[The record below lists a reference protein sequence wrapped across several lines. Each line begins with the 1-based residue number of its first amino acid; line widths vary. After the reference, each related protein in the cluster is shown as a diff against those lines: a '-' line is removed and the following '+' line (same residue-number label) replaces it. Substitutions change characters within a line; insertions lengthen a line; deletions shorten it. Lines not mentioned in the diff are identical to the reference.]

1 MGHDWSLTERRR
13 KRAEIAH
20 RMESI
25 RTAVAPRDWNGVRV
39 VIIDDAAVAPWTLA
53 AAAEAARLRGAAH
66 IVVAVPFAS
75 VAVCDELTRH
85 AHLVV
90 AAVAPQHPV
99 RSALE
104 IYRAFPHVTF
114 GEMMEKLKNSGVRTR
129 TS

>member
-1 MGHDWSLTERRR
+1 
-13 KRAEIAH
+13 
-20 RMESI
+20 MESI

-104 IYRAFPHVTF
+104 IYRAFPTSP
-114 GEMMEKLKNSGVRTR
+114 SGR
-129 TS
+129 